1 MADPV
6 VLTKEIIAG
15 IFSRAAQQYD
25 HTGPRVFEQFGAR
38 LVELMPIEPGARV
51 LDVATG
57 RGAAL
62 IPAAQRV
69 GASGRV
75 VGIDLAQGMLHE
87 LARDIAM
94 PNVELRAM
102 DAEHLELADDT
113 FDAVTCAFALFF
125 FPAMDAAL
133 REMRRV
139 CKSNGRVGLSL
150 FGDAPPPFDPAW
162 RMLAEQTRAYGIA
175 MRTPQ
180 RVVYNADAARALL
193 ANAGWREIGIQ
204 SETREFVY
212 AREEDWWQF
221 QFTLGTRAAL
231 ERLDAATLARFR
243 AEYLAKLRPLYRAD
257 GLALRASVIYALAQ
271 K

>member
-1 MADPV
+1 MSDPT
-6 VLTKEIIAG
+6 VLTKETIAG
-15 IFSRAAQQYD
+15 IFSRAAKQYD
-25 HTGPRVFEQFGAR
+25 HTGPRVFEPCGAR
-38 LVELMPIEPGARV
+38 LVELMSLAPGAHV

-62 IPAAQRV
+62 IPTAQRV

-75 VGIDLAQGMLHE
+75 VGVDLAQEMLAE
-87 LARDIAM
+87 LAREISL
-94 PNVELRAM
+94 PNVELRQM
-102 DAEHLELADDT
+102 DAEHLEFADDA

-133 REMRRV
+133 REMLRV
-139 CKSNGRVGLSL
+139 CKPGGRLGVSL

-162 RMLAEQTRAYGIA
+162 RILAEQTRAYGIA

-180 RVVYNADAARALL
+180 RVVYNADATRELL
-193 ANAGWREIGIQ
+193 MRAGWREIEIQ
-204 SETREFVY
+204 IETRELVY
-212 AREEDWWQF
+212 TNEEDWWQF

-231 ERLDAATLARFR
+231 ERLDDTTLACFR
-243 AEYLAKLRPLYRAD
+243 AEYLAKLRPLDRAD
-257 GLALRASVIYALAQ
+257 GLPLAVSVIYALAQ